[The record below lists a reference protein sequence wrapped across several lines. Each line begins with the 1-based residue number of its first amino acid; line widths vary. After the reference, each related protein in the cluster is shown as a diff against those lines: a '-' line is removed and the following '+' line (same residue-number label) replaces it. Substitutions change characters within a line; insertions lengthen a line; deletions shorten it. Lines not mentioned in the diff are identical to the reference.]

1 MALCLAREGALVGL
15 LWYEALDSCLHKLE
29 TIGRTAR
36 MSRSSVLQ

>member
-15 LWYEALDSCLHKLE
+15 LWYETLDSCLHKLE
-29 TIGRTAR
+29 TRTAR